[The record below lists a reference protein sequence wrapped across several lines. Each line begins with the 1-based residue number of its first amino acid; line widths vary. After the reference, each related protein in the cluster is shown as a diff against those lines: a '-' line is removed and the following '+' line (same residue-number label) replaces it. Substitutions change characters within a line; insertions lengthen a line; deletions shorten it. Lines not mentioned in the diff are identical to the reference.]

1 MKYFEFTNE
10 FEYYALI
17 GAYTIDEAK
26 KFYVEY
32 VCEIENN
39 INPVEVSEEYMLERI
54 SEVVGYV
61 SYDEII
67 DNSYGILLI
76 DGSLI

>member
-1 MKYFEFTNE
+1 MKYYEFNNE

-17 GAYTIDEAK
+17 GAYTVTEAK
-26 KFYVEY
+26 KFY
-32 VCEIENN
+32 IENICDIEN
-39 INPVEVSEEYMLERI
+39 DNDPVEVSEDYMI
-54 SEVVGYV
+54 DKVSKVVGHV

-67 DNSYGILLI
+67 DNSYGILLS

>member
-39 INPVEVSEEYMLERI
+39 INPVEVSE
-54 SEVVGYV
+54 VVGYV